1 MAETSTVA
9 EDLLEVIRKECL
21 GMNCGG
27 IKRLGAVFRH
37 LDLDYSKRITF
48 EELRDGLHKFGI
60 HMSQEYLRILFNA
73 FDKDSSGGIDFCEFM
88 NELRPPLSPS
98 RLEVTD
104 EAFHSL
110 DANGNGY
117 IEIEDLKGMYWF
129 LTISRPRFS
138 RDYTVNWCK
147 CIDRNSQHRR
157 FCCYCTK
164 LPSQRMNES
173 FPLSYIH
180 ALCELD
186 LYKRHASTQNAF
198 KWRNINT
205 HTWQLVLQEKYN
217 YLLWFI
223 AYLSIT
229 KSKWVLIVWLMLC
242 KDHLRTWQSRMKS
255 PLKFRTLTWKDQS
268 IFSNKCVS

>member
-21 GMNCGG
+21 GVNCGG

-110 DANGNGY
+110 DVNGNGY
-117 IEIEDLKGMYWF
+117 IEIEDLKVVYAA
-129 LTISRPRFS
+129 
-138 RDYTVNWCK
+138 NA
-147 CIDRNSQHRR
+147 RR
-157 FCCYCTK
+157 HPK
-164 LPSQRMNES
+164 
-173 FPLSYIH
+173 
-180 ALCELD
+180 
-186 LYKRHASTQNAF
+186 
-198 KWRNINT
+198 
-205 HTWQLVLQEKYN
+205 
-217 YLLWFI
+217 
-223 AYLSIT
+223 YLSGEWTEDETLQNFLDSIDT
-229 KSKWVLIVWLMLC
+229 PGSPDGKVTRDEWINYYSGVSATIEDDCYFDLLMRACYNLPP
-242 KDHLRTWQSRMKS
+242 KGSG
-255 PLKFRTLTWKDQS
+255 KF
-268 IFSNKCVS
+268 